1 MTDGTEYALFDVL
14 SVVLGCFFLYSI
26 TYVGRGVKWLKT
38 PLNEFVRLEVE

>member
-14 SVVLGCFFLYSI
+14 SMILGCFFLSSI
-26 TYVGRGVKWLKT
+26 TYVDRVVKWLKT